1 MVNWTEKQEEAI
13 YESGRNIL
21 VSAAAGSGKT
31 AVLVERIIQKMLNR
45 EKPVDI
51 DSLLVVTFTNAAAQE
66 MRTRVGEALEEALV
80 SNPSSHHLKKQL
92 SLLQRASISTLHSF
106 CMEIVRQHA
115 YLLDLDPRFRI
126 ANETEA
132 DHIKQEVL
140 EDLFEKW
147 YGSEEINQA
156 AFFDVVDR
164 FSSDRNDVD
173 VEELILSIYNFAIQN
188 PWPEIWLDQ
197 IVDQY
202 TIPEQWTEEDI
213 PWLEILKQEVKTEF
227 DAFQEELTTA
237 DAIIHESDGPYLY
250 AETIEKDKQLLQQA
264 LENIDTWEKLRVFV
278 LENKFSNL
286 KAHKAECNKDKQDK
300 VKALRDS
307 YKDRWKKMQ
316 ENWFKRDLASHVAD
330 MRELTPVIK
339 QLAVLV
345 KEFKER
351 FTIQKKEKGL
361 VDFSD
366 LEHYCLEL
374 LIDDQSTEYNIIP
387 SSVAQGLQKQYSELL
402 VDEYQDTNLVQET
415 IITMVSEQVG
425 AGNMFMVGDVKQSIY
440 RFRHAEPTLF
450 INKYKRYVE
459 EDSQGKRIDLSSNFR
474 SREQVLVGVNYIFR
488 QILNEKLGEINYD
501 EEVELIYANQMYES
515 LPLVESEPEFIIIDE
530 NQAAETNQ
538 LPEQSEEDYV
548 DLETAQLEARIY
560 AQKIKA
566 WIGGDGKEPFQV
578 VDKAT
583 GKQRDIQYR
592 DIVILMRAMSWAP
605 TIVDEFKKQGIPI
618 YAELA
623 KGYFD
628 AIEVKIMI
636 NYLKIIDN
644 PRQDVPLASVL
655 RSPMV
660 GLDEEELA
668 SVRLADQNGA
678 YYDALT
684 EYKSN
689 GDNKNIIHKINRFM
703 DELELFRHAAR
714 QGALSELIWSIYRET
729 GYYDYVGGMPGGK
742 QRQANLRALYDRARG
757 YETTSFRGLFRFLR
771 FIERMEENNDDLGA
785 ARALSEQEDVVR
797 MTTIHKS
804 KGLEFPVVI
813 VGGMNREFNT
823 KDTQGK
829 FMLHK
834 DLGFATKYIDPVKRI
849 MYPTLFYQAMKQEK
863 KREMLA
869 EEMRVLYVALTRA
882 KEKLVMVGSV
892 KSFEKKQLKWEKM
905 LHHPE
910 WVLPAYFRSEVKS
923 YLDWVGPALIRH
935 QSSQLL
941 RTEESM
947 DNVLED
953 VQFDPSKWMISI
965 IHGSEL
971 VNINES
977 AVEEDMELEENV
989 TQWEPL
995 KIEDQTMANLVNKRL
1010 SYQYPFNEATQA
1022 RAKQTVTELKKQQD
1036 FKDEYSSDQ
1045 IVQPFKAPIV
1055 KRPAFMQDTKK
1066 LTGAETGT
1074 AMHTVMQHIPF
1085 NSELTAFEL
1094 SEFVE
1099 SLVAKEI
1106 ITQAEADVVD
1116 ISTIGHF
1123 LETDIA
1129 KYMMSLPIFHREL
1142 PFSLTLPA
1150 EDVYANWKGKVNE
1163 QVLIQ
1168 GVLDCVIPWED
1179 GWIILDYK
1187 TDAIDEAIDQALK
1200 VKLIKRYDT
1209 QMKLYKRA
1217 IETIWKQPVK
1227 AAYLYFFSKELLLQV
1242 PTEE

>member
-13 YESGRNIL
+13 YTSGRNIL

-31 AVLVERIIQKMLNR
+31 AVLVERIIQKILNK
-45 EKPVDI
+45 ESPVDI

-66 MRTRVGEALEEALV
+66 MRTRVGEALEEALAN
-80 SNPSSHHLKKQL
+80 NPSSHHLKKQL

-147 YGSEEINQA
+147 YGAEEIDQA
-156 AFFDVVDR
+156 AFFAVVDR

-202 TIPEQWTEEDI
+202 TIPDQWTEDDI
-213 PWLEILKQEVKTEF
+213 PWLHILKKEIKTEF
-227 DAFQEELTTA
+227 DAFQEELATA

-250 AETIEKDKQLLQQA
+250 AETIEKDKLLLEQA
-264 LENIDTWEKLRVFV
+264 LESMNSWETLRVFV
-278 LENKFSNL
+278 SENKFSNL
-286 KAHKAECNKDKQDK
+286 KAHKAECNKDKQEK
-300 VKALRDS
+300 VKTLRDS

-316 ENWFKRDLASHVAD
+316 ENWFKRDLGSHVSD
-330 MRELTPVIK
+330 MKELAPIIK
-339 QLAVLV
+339 QLAILV

-374 LIDDQSTEYNIIP
+374 LIDDQSTVDKIIP

-440 RFRHAEPTLF
+440 RFRHAEPSLF
-450 INKYKRYVE
+450 IDKYKRYIE
-459 EDSQGKRIDLSSNFR
+459 TNSQGKRIDLSSNFR
-474 SREQVLVGVNYIFR
+474 SREYVLSGVNYIFR

-501 EEVELIYANQMYES
+501 EEAELIYANKMYES
-515 LPLVESEPEFIIIDE
+515 LPFPEPEPEFIIIDE
-530 NQAAETNQ
+530 NQSAETNQ
-538 LPEQSEEDYV
+538 LPEQSEENYV

-560 AQKIKA
+560 AQRIKT
-566 WIGGDGKEPFQV
+566 WIGGDGKEPLQV
-578 VDKAT
+578 VDKGT
-583 GKQRDIQYR
+583 GKQRDVQYR

-623 KGYFD
+623 RGYFD

-636 NYLKIIDN
+636 NFLKIIDN
-644 PRQDVPLASVL
+644 PRQDIPLASVL

-660 GLDEEELA
+660 GLNEEELA
-668 SVRLADQNGA
+668 SIRLADQNGA

-684 EYKSN
+684 EYKST
-689 GDNKNIIHKINRFM
+689 GANKNIIYKINRFI

-813 VGGMNREFNT
+813 IGGMNREFNT

-834 DLGFATKYIDPVKRI
+834 DLGFATKYIDPIKRI

-863 KREMLA
+863 QREMLA

-892 KSFEKKQLKWEKM
+892 KSFEKKQLKWGKI
-905 LHHPE
+905 LQHSE

-923 YLDWVGPALIRH
+923 YMDWVAPALIRH
-935 QSSQLL
+935 HSSQAL
-941 RTEESM
+941 RTEENM
-947 DNVLED
+947 TNIPED
-953 VQFDPSKWMISI
+953 VQMDSSKWVISVV
-965 IHGSEL
+965 HGSEL
-971 VNINES
+971 VNISES
-977 AVEEDMELEENV
+977 TIEKDMMLEEKI

-995 KIEDQTMANLVNKRL
+995 QIEDQTMTNVVNERL
-1010 SYQYPFNEATQA
+1010 SYRYPFHEATQA

-1045 IVQPFKAPIV
+1045 LVQPFKASII
-1055 KRPAFMQDTKK
+1055 KRPVFMQDEKK

-1074 AMHTVMQHIPF
+1074 AMHTVMQHVPF
-1085 NSELTAFEL
+1085 NSKLTEFEL

-1106 ITQAEADVVD
+1106 ITQAEADVIIV
-1116 ISTIGHF
+1116 STIGHF

-1129 KYMMSLPIFHREL
+1129 KYMMSLSTFHREL

-1150 EDVYANWKGKVNE
+1150 QDVYANWSGKVNE

-1187 TDAIDEAIDQALK
+1187 TDAIDETIDQDLK
-1200 VKLIKRYDT
+1200 DKLIKRYDT

-1227 AAYLYFFSKELLLQV
+1227 ATYLYFFSKELLIQV
-1242 PTEE
+1242 PIEK